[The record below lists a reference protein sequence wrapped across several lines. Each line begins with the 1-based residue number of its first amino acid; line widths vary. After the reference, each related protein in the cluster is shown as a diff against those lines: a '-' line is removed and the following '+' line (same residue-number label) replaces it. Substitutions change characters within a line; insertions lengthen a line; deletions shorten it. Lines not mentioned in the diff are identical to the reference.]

1 MPLHLPQLSF
11 AIKCDENELETF
23 DAKQEGPSVM
33 TAYVASEV
41 GKVGIVFPCREPLIE
56 CEQPIAIS
64 NSGSPF

>member
-33 TAYVASEV
+33 RAFVASEA
-41 GKVGIVFPCREPLIE
+41 GKVGIVFPRRNPLIE
-56 CEQPIAIS
+56 CEQPTAIS
-64 NSGSPF
+64 NSRSPF